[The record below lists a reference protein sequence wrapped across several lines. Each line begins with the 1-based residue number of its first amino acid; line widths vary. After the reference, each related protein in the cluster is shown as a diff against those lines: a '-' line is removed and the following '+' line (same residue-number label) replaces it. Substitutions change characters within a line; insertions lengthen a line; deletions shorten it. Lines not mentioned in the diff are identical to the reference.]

1 MFFPRLESWFAVQVV
16 PQHEKQVASMLEY
29 KGYELFLPTY
39 LSKRYWSD
47 RVKVLERPLFPG
59 YVFCRLREMSLGSVC
74 MTPGVVRIL
83 GAGPNST
90 SIPDAEIEAIAR
102 AVRSGLDICPFIPYA
117 RVGQHVRVKQ
127 GPLAGIVGRLIQ
139 IKNRTRLVLAVEVAF
154 KAITVDIDA
163 AEVTPLEFA

>member
-1 MFFPRLESWFAVQVV
+1 
-16 PQHEKQVASMLEY
+16 
-29 KGYELFLPTY
+29 
-39 LSKRYWSD
+39 
-47 RVKVLERPLFPG
+47 
-59 YVFCRLREMSLGSVC
+59 
-74 MTPGVVRIL
+74 MTPGVIRIL
-83 GAGPNST
+83 GAGSNST

-117 RVGQHVRVKQ
+117 RIGQQVRVKQ

-154 KAITVDIDA
+154 KAVTVDIDA